1 MKSDNI
7 PTTAEEEVPK
17 TNSPVAKYV
26 ANSIFF
32 NNKAYLLHY
41 LFFIYLY
48 IKKRNNPGG
57 SITSQ

>member
-7 PTTAEEEVPK
+7 PTTAEEEVPE
-17 TNSPVAKYV
+17 TNSPVAKFV

-41 LFFIYLY
+41 LFLY
-48 IKKRNNPGG
+48 TYTLRKEI
-57 SITSQ
+57 IQMAA